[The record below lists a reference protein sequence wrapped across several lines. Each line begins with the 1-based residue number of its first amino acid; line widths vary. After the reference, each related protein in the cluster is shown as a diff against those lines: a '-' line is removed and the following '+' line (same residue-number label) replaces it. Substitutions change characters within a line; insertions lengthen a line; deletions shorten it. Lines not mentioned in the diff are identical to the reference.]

1 MSADPWEPWLT
12 ELEGACDAGEG
23 GRLRAMLEDLWR
35 FPFHEERER
44 EPERWDRLFAVL
56 MRLLGH
62 DDARVHDLA
71 YHHARIAMG
80 LQRGPGWGK
89 QTAEDRARLVARRT
103 AELLPALAP
112 LVRGGAMSL
121 LRCTDDLVH
130 VEDLADLEPQKI
142 YREWIASFEDDPALA
157 LAARIA
163 YLDGRGPWESAG
175 ESLLGCLD
183 HADDMVR
190 AYAARAL
197 GQRYL
202 NDAAKLTPPLREV
215 VAMLT
220 QKELERPG
228 VAGPFFSNWYAD
240 AGIQEFERLGGVKIE
255 EWFCTILA
263 NRKAAE
269 PDTLPCSNGID
280 FFAHEVF
287 GGRPGY
293 VRRLLDMGHEELAV
307 QAATEFDERIDGM
320 EPLLVELADRE
331 DAEVCRLA
339 AWYLAYDYRFL
350 HPAGERRGF
359 VGKRTLDGGNA
370 DLFINLFPRPD
381 GGSYAYSAVLYPPLG
396 ETFDAAAAA
405 ASLEL
410 VLPESMRGELLPY
423 GIPGD
428 DGKPGLYIYGRSANA
443 RYRCGAL
450 VELRGDVAAQRWE
463 RLRILWHGPPGA
475 WRPEI
480 PP

>member
-12 ELEGACDAGEG
+12 ELEGACDAGDG
-23 GRLRAMLEDLWR
+23 GRARTILEDIWR
-35 FPFHEERER
+35 FPFHAERAR
-44 EPERWDRLFAVL
+44 ASERWDRLFAL
-56 MRLLGH
+56 LLRLLGYG
-62 DDARVHDLA
+62 DARIRDLA
-71 YHHARIAMG
+71 YHYARIAMG
-80 LQRGPGWGK
+80 SQLGPSWGEH
-89 QTAEDRARLVARRT
+89 TAEDRVRLVARRT

-130 VEDLADLEPQKI
+130 VEGLADLGPQQI
-142 YREWIASFEDDPALA
+142 YREWIASFADDAALA

-163 YLDGRGPWESAG
+163 YLDGRGSWESAG

-183 HADDMVR
+183 HADSMVR
-190 AYAARAL
+190 AYTARAL

-202 NDAAKLTPPLREV
+202 DHAAEPEPPLCEV

-220 QKELERPG
+220 AKEIARPG
-228 VAGPFFSNWYAD
+228 IAGPFFSNWYAF
-240 AGIQEFERLGGVKIE
+240 GIEEFERHGGVKVE
-255 EWFCTILA
+255 DWFCTILA
-263 NRKAAE
+263 QRRQPE

-307 QAATEFDERIDGM
+307 QAATEVNDRIDGM
-320 EPLLVELADRE
+320 EPLLVELGDRA

-339 AWYLAYDYRFL
+339 AWHLASHYRFL
-350 HPAGERRGF
+350 HAAGERRGF
-359 VGKRTLDGGNA
+359 VRKRTLAGGA
-370 DLFINLFPRPD
+370 AELFVNLSPRPGLD
-381 GGSYAYSAVLYPPLG
+381 SYAYAAVLYPPPG
-396 ETFDAAAAA
+396 DTFDAAAAA
-405 ASLEL
+405 ACLEL
-410 VLPESMRGELLPY
+410 VLPESMRGDLLPY

-428 DGKPGLYIYGRSANA
+428 GGKPGLYLHGRSASA

-450 VELRGDVAAQRWE
+450 VELRGDVGAQRWE
-463 RLRILWHGPPGA
+463 WIRILWHGPPGA
-475 WRPEI
+475 WRPEVAG
-480 PP
+480 

>member
-1 MSADPWEPWLT
+1 MSADPWEPWLA
-12 ELEGACDAGEG
+12 ELEGACDAGDG
-23 GRLRAMLEDLWR
+23 GRVRAVLEDLWR
-35 FPFHEERER
+35 FRFHEERER
-44 EPERWDRLFAVL
+44 EPERWDRLFALL

-62 DDARVHDLA
+62 EDARIRDLA
-71 YHHARIAMG
+71 YHYANIAMG

-89 QTAEDRARLVARRT
+89 QTAEDRARQVARRT

-112 LVRGGAMSL
+112 LVRSGAMSL
-121 LRCTDDLVH
+121 LRCTDH
-130 VEDLADLEPQKI
+130 VVEVESLADVEPQEI

-163 YLDGRGPWESAG
+163 YLDARGPWESAG

-202 NDAAKLTPPLREV
+202 NEATELTPPLPEM

-220 QKELERPG
+220 AREIERPG
-228 VAGPFFSNWYAD
+228 IAGPFFSNWYAF
-240 AGIQEFERLGGVKIE
+240 GIEDFERHSGVE
-255 EWFCTILA
+255 VEDWFCTILA
-263 NRKAAE
+263 NRRHSE

-293 VRRLLDMGHEELAV
+293 VRRLLDMGHEELAL
-307 QAATEFDERIDGM
+307 QAATEVDERIDGM
-320 EPLLVELADRE
+320 EPLLVELADRD

-339 AWYLAYDYRFL
+339 AWHLAYNYRCL

-359 VGKRTLDGGNA
+359 VGKRSLDAAA
-370 DLFINLFPRPD
+370 DLFINLSPRPD
-381 GGSYAYSAVLYPPLG
+381 GGNDAYAAVLYPPPG

-405 ASLEL
+405 ACLER
-410 VLPESMRGELLPY
+410 VLPESMRGEILPY

-428 DGKPGLYIYGRSANA
+428 DGKPGLYIHGRSANA

-463 RLRILWHGPPGA
+463 RIRILWHGPPGA
-475 WRPEI
+475 WRPEV
-480 PP
+480 PG